1 MILVYSREFH
11 REKGRVMS
19 EKRKLYIRAL
29 KQYVQTGSLGNS
41 ASQLSPAL
49 ADSLPEEIVMLHE
62 RCLSTLVSGVD
73 PEEAI
78 RMHKLSLLFLIDVM
92 VYGRYASAK
101 LESSENPVHELREL
115 MFKIHNR
122 SSLASSKYEDVLQH
136 LDCGI
141 IMFDIDGYVSF
152 VNVQMAKF
160 LNVPRKSILGC
171 SLRELLGHTALSGS
185 FRKLIYK
192 LYREMYEYRLR
203 YQEVIDEAGR
213 HYLVTATYGEDMD
226 GDILISVKDITDF
239 KRIEQSA
246 YQNDKLA
253 LLGKIAASIAHEVR
267 NPLTSIRGFIQL
279 LRPHLKQ
286 LGKED
291 YAKII
296 LDEIDRANGIIYEF
310 LNSSKPSTPDKQ
322 EVHISALLK
331 EIRLLFES
339 EALLRGCDI
348 EVSPVDAQLTVCID
362 VKQVKQ
368 ALLNLVK
375 NSLDAVDRA
384 ASNRKGLIRISADR
398 QGGKVRIHLQ
408 DNGTGMDHHTLSR
421 LFDPFFTTKEEGTG
435 LGLAVCYRII
445 KNHGGA
451 IGVDSVVGEG
461 TSFHITLPAM

>member
-1 MILVYSREFH
+1 
-11 REKGRVMS
+11 MS
-19 EKRKLYIRAL
+19 DKRKQYLRAL
-29 KQYVQTGSLGNS
+29 KHYVQTGTHGSINPASL
-41 ASQLSPAL
+41 LSTIL
-49 ADSLPEEIVMLHE
+49 EETRPEEIVMLHE
-62 RCLSTLVSGVD
+62 RSLHTLVSGVE
-73 PEEAI
+73 PEEAL
-78 RMHKLSLLFLIDVM
+78 RTYKLSMLFLIDVM
-92 VYGRYASAK
+92 IFGRFQYVQSEHP
-101 LESSENPVHELREL
+101 ESLLREL
-115 MFKIHNR
+115 RDLVFKTHNNSQLT
-122 SSLASSKYEDVLQH
+122 SSRFEDVLQH

-141 IMFDIDGYVSF
+141 ILFDSEGFVSF

-160 LNVPRKSILGC
+160 LNVPRKSLLGC
-171 SLRELLGHTALSGS
+171 ELRNLIGHRNLSKS

-192 LYREMYEYRLR
+192 LYREMFVYRLR
-203 YQEVIDEAGR
+203 YQEVIDESGR

-267 NPLTSIRGFIQL
+267 NPLTSIRGFMQL
-279 LRPHLKQ
+279 LLPHLKQ
-286 LGKED
+286 LGKEE

-296 LDEIDRANGIIYEF
+296 LDEIDRANEIIYEF

-331 EIRLLFES
+331 EVGLLFES

-348 EVSPVDAQLTVCID
+348 ELSPVDPQLTVCID
-362 VKQVKQ
+362 VKQMKQ

-384 ASNRKGLIRISADR
+384 GTERKGLIRISADKH
-398 QGGKVRIHLQ
+398 GGKVRIHMQ
-408 DNGTGMDHHTLSR
+408 DNGTGMDHNTLAR
-421 LFDPFFTTKEEGTG
+421 LFDPFFTTKQEGTG

-451 IGVDSVVGEG
+451 IAVDSVIGEG
-461 TSFHITLPAM
+461 TSFYITLPSSW